1 MNRPSFTSGACSR
14 GHWSNR
20 PQRGLQDRSAPDT
33 AGRPGKVRSAGA
45 QASTRRRGRLAWT
58 TPRTTRWS
66 EDSGV
71 DDGRQLGRSPSV
83 TGSHGRSAQSRT
95 GRRGRHH
102 ARWNE
107 GAARYRKPER
117 SPDPRV
123 SHRGGSET
131 FATDSARFLIEC
143 WDPSELA
150 AEQLVNKVRRL
161 LKQCRGQ
168 RFAGAFI
175 HGSKATSLPVNFPD
189 PGTSSARFQFT
200 GELTIGLL

>member
-1 MNRPSFTSGACSR
+1 MNKPSFTFAACWR

-20 PQRGLQDRSAPDT
+20 PRRGSPDRSAPDT
-33 AGRPGKVRSAGA
+33 AGRPGRVRSAGA

-58 TPRTTRWS
+58 MPRTTRWS

-83 TGSHGRSAQSRT
+83 TGGHGRSAQSRT
-95 GRRGRHH
+95 GCRGRHH

-107 GAARYRKPER
+107 GAERHGKSER
-117 SPDPRV
+117 SPDPRL
-123 SHRGGSET
+123 SHRW